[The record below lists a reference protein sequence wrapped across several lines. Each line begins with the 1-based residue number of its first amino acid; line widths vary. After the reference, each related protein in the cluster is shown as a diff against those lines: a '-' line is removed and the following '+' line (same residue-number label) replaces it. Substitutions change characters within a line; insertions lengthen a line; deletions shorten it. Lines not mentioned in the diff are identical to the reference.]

1 VRVTYRAVSCVRI
14 DGSDGR
20 LFRRELGAGEIP
32 CWVSWVRLDGTD
44 EILFSR
50 KLGGGE
56 LSCWVSWVRNDGTD
70 GIIFGR
76 QLVAGEVSYWLVASY
91 MTGRTAD
98 CLLGSWVGESYRAG

>member
-1 VRVTYRAVSCVRI
+1 MRVTYRAVSCVRI

-50 KLGGGE
+50 KLGG
-56 LSCWVSWVRNDGTD
+56 
-70 GIIFGR
+70 
-76 QLVAGEVSYWLVASY
+76 
-91 MTGRTAD
+91 
-98 CLLGSWVGESYRAG
+98 ESYRAGLVGSEMMGRTA